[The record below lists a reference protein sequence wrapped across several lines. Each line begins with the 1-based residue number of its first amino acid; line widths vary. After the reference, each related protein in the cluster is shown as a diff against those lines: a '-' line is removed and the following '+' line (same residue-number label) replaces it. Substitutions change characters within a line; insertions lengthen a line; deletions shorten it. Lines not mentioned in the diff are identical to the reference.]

1 MTDISRRSVLGT
13 AAVAAAATT
22 ALPIRPARAQS
33 KKLTIG
39 VCSDFSGTYSN
50 VGGETSVACVQQAL
64 EDWGAKE
71 KGYDVTVIK
80 GDHQNKPD
88 VGAGLARQWFDSGVD
103 LLIDVPNS
111 AVALAI
117 AGVAAEKNKA
127 YINSNAATS
136 LLSGAKCNAQTIH
149 WTYDTYMLAHSTGG
163 AMVAQGG
170 KKWFFITADYAFG
183 HLLRD
188 QTSDVVKAAG
198 GTVVGNVNY
207 PFPQTTDFSSFL
219 VQAQS
224 SGADVL
230 GLANAGNDTT
240 NSIKQAHQFGIT
252 QSGMKIAGLLIF
264 LNNINALGLD
274 IAQGLV
280 CTESFYWNLNDRTRA
295 FTKRVLPKTPNNY
308 PSMGQAGCYSGVTHF
323 MKAVDVIG
331 VDAASSGMAVIDQM
345 KKMPTDDDAFGSCT
359 IRPDG
364 RFMCP
369 SYLFQVKK
377 PGESSIPWDYYTLL
391 HTSTAAE
398 TFQPITAAGCPL
410 VKA

>member
-1 MTDISRRSVLGT
+1 MKLTRRSVLST
-13 AAVAAAATT
+13 AAVAAAAGT
-22 ALPIRPARAQS
+22 LPSLPARAAGKS
-33 KKLTIG
+33 LTIG
-39 VCSDFSGTYSN
+39 VCSDFSGTYSDI
-50 VGGETSVACVQQAL
+50 GGETSVACVQQAL
-64 EDWGAKE
+64 QDFGAAN

-88 VGAGLARQWFDSGVD
+88 IGAGLARQWFDSGVD

-111 AVALAI
+111 AVGLAI

-136 LLSGAKCNAQTIH
+136 ALTGKACNAQTIH
-149 WTYDTYMLAHSTGG
+149 WTYDTYMLSHSTGG
-163 AMVAQGG
+163 AMVAAGG
-170 KKWFFITADYAFG
+170 KSWFFVTANYAFG
-183 HLLRD
+183 QLLRD
-188 QTSDVVKAAG
+188 QTEAVVKAAG
-198 GTVVGNVNY
+198 GTVVGDVDY

-224 SGADVL
+224 SGAQVL
-230 GLANAGNDTT
+230 GLANAGKDTV

-264 LNNINALGLD
+264 LNDVHGIGLET
-274 IAQGLV
+274 AQGLIL
-280 CTESFYWNLNDRTRA
+280 TESFYWNLNDRTRA

-331 VDAASSGMAVIDQM
+331 VPAASSGVAVVEQM
-345 KKMPTDDDAFGSCT
+345 KKMPTDDDAFGHCS
-359 IRPDG
+359 IREDG

-377 PGESSIPWDYYTLL
+377 PGESSIPWDYYTLM
-391 HTSTAAE
+391 HTTPADQ
-398 TFQPITAAGCPL
+398 TFQSMSTEDCKL

>member
-1 MTDISRRSVLGT
+1 MKKLSRRSVLGT
-13 AAVAAAATT
+13 AAAAS
-22 ALPIRPARAQS
+22 ALPLLPARAAGKS
-33 KKLTIG
+33 LTIG
-39 VCSDFSGTYSN
+39 VCSDFSGPYSDI
-50 VGGETSVACVQQAL
+50 GGNTSVACVQQAL
-64 EDWGAKE
+64 QDFGAAN

-88 VGAGLARQWFDSGVD
+88 IGAGLARQWFDNGVD

-111 AVALAI
+111 AVGLAI

-136 LLSGAKCNAQTIH
+136 KLTGVKCNAQTIH
-149 WTYDTYMLAHSTGG
+149 WTYDTYMLSHSTGG

-170 KKWFFITADYAFG
+170 KSWFFITANYAFG
-183 HLLRD
+183 TLLRD
-188 QTSDVVKAAG
+188 QTSAVVKAAG
-198 GTVVGNVNY
+198 GTVVGDVDY

-224 SGADVL
+224 SGAQVL
-230 GLANAGNDTT
+230 GLANAGKDTV

-264 LNNINALGLD
+264 LNDVHAIGLE
-274 IAQGLV
+274 IAQGLIL
-280 CTESFYWNLNDRTRA
+280 TESFYWNMNDRTRA
-295 FTKRVLPKTPNNY
+295 FTNRLLPKTPGNY
-308 PSMGQAGCYSGVTHF
+308 PSMGQAGCYSGALHF
-323 MKAVDVIG
+323 MKAVDAIG
-331 VDAASSGMAVIDQM
+331 VDAAASGAAVVAQM
-345 KKMPTDDDAFGSCT
+345 KKMPTDDDAFGQCSV
-359 IRPDG
+359 REDG

-377 PGESSIPWDYYTLL
+377 PGDSSIAWDYYTLL
-391 HTSTAAE
+391 HTSSAE
-398 TFQPITAAGCPL
+398 DSFAPLATEGCPL

>member
-1 MTDISRRSVLGT
+1 MKITRRSVLGT
-13 AAVAAAATT
+13 AAAVAAAGT
-22 ALPIRPARAQS
+22 LPSLPARAAG

-39 VCSDFSGTYSN
+39 VCSDFSGVYSDI
-50 VGGETSVACVQQAL
+50 GGETSVACVRQAL
-64 EDWGAKE
+64 QDYGAAN
-71 KGYDVTVIK
+71 KGYDVTVIQ

-88 VGAGLARQWFDSGVD
+88 VGAGLARQWFDNGVD

-117 AGVAAEKNKA
+117 AGVAAEKNKT

-136 LLSGAKCNAQTIH
+136 LLTGTKCNPQTIH
-149 WTYDTYMLAHSTGG
+149 WTYDTYMLSHSTGG
-163 AMVAQGG
+163 AMVAAGG
-170 KKWFFITADYAFG
+170 KKWFFITANYAFG
-183 HLLRD
+183 QLLRD
-188 QTSDVVKAAG
+188 QTEAVVKAAG
-198 GTVVGNVNY
+198 GTVLGDAAY

-230 GLANAGNDTT
+230 GLANAGKDTV

-264 LNNINALGLD
+264 LNDIHGIGLD
-274 IAQGLV
+274 TAQGLV
-280 CTESFYWNLNDRTRA
+280 LTESFYWNMNNRTRA
-295 FTKRVLPKTPNNY
+295 FTKRVLPKTPSNY
-308 PSMGQAGCYSGVTHF
+308 PSMGHAGCYSGTLHF

-331 VDAASSGMAVIDQM
+331 VPAASSGAAVVTQM
-345 KKMPTDDDAFGSCT
+345 KSMPTDDDAFGHCT
-359 IRPDG
+359 IREDG

-369 SYLFQVKK
+369 SYLFRVKK
-377 PGESSIPWDYYTLL
+377 PGESSIPWDYYDLV
-391 HTSTAAE
+391 HTTPADLTFESMSTE
-398 TFQPITAAGCPL
+398 GCPL